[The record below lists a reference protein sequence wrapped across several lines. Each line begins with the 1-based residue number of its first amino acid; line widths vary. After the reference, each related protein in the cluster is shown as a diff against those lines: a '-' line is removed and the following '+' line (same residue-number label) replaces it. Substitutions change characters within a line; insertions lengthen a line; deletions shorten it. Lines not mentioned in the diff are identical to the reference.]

1 MEKIETIS
9 VRLPKYLKNKLN
21 YASNTQGITKS
32 DYIRNLIENG
42 VNSGNTSSNKVLL
55 FFLLGTTTILATM
68 IIKSY
73 LNRKKL
79 QE

>member
-1 MEKIETIS
+1 MEKMEIIS

-79 QE
+79 QK